1 MQILIADDDPTYLS
15 LLESLLVPWGCDV
28 VKVNDGNEAWAALD
42 RGLRPDVVIADWL
55 MPGLDG
61 FDLCRK
67 VRSDQRTRDV
77 YVILITGSHQ
87 REDIIRVLVAGADDY
102 LIKPFIALDL
112 EIRFRAAR
120 RILELRKEVAQLREL
135 AGVGV

>member
-15 LLESLLVPWGCDV
+15 LLESLLVPWGADV
-28 VKVNDGNEAWAALD
+28 VKVSDGDEAWEALD
-42 RGLRPDVVIADWL
+42 RGLTPDLVIADWM

-67 VRSDQRTRDV
+67 IRSDRRTSDL
-77 YVILITGSHQ
+77 YVMLITGSHE
-87 REDIIRVLVAGADDY
+87 REEIIRVLVAGADDY

-120 RILELRKEVAQLREL
+120 RILELRKEIGQLREL
-135 AGVGV
+135 AGVTV